1 MFMNFEFVVIILLL
15 IISALLFFLLIKSSK
30 KLENSEHNEIGKIKE
45 QIEALFHKT
54 LEQSGYVNS
63 KIDEIGDLTKKMTN
77 AMTSNI
83 SDMGQMGEVILENIL
98 QDCGMT
104 KNRDYKTQ
112 FTDHNEYGEKF
123 RPDVVIFLPENRNI
137 IIDSKVPM
145 KDWYNF
151 QNSDKEKDKEN
162 AMKNFCSALK
172 NHINQIS
179 KKDYVNLLNI
189 NSPDYV
195 FIFMPHEYAL
205 ITAQKFD
212 ISISN
217 YAQSKQ
223 VIIVGPS
230 TLIMCMKLVESIW
243 KLEKQNKNSKEI
255 AELAGGMYDQ
265 IAKTINL
272 LDKTHSSLSKSI
284 ENIEESKKYIKDG
297 KSSLFIKANKMR
309 ELGANAKINIVE
321 KD

>member
-1 MFMNFEFVVIILLL
+1 MTFEYIVIIML
-15 IISALLFFLLIKSSK
+15 IMIFIILIALLIKSSRK
-30 KLENSEHNEIGKIKE
+30 SQLQEPQDFEKIEKQLNS
-45 QIEALFHKT
+45 LLHKT
-54 LEQSGYVNS
+54 IEQGGYVNS

-112 FTDHNEYGEKF
+112 FTDQNEDGQKF
-123 RPDVVIFLPENRNI
+123 RPDIVIFLPENRNI

-151 QNSDKEKDKEN
+151 QNTNIQSDKEVS
-162 AMKNFCSALK
+162 MKNFCNSIK

-189 NSPDYV
+189 NSPEYV
-195 FIFMPHEYAL
+195 FIFMPHEFAL
-205 ITAQKFD
+205 ITAQKYD
-212 ISISN
+212 ISIAN

-223 VIIVGPS
+223 VIIVVPS
-230 TLIMCMKLVESIW
+230 TLIICMKLVESIW

-255 AELAGGMYDQ
+255 AEIAGNMHDQ

-272 LDKTHSSLSKSI
+272 LDKTQASMIKSI
-284 ENIEESKKYIKDG
+284 ENIEQSKNYIMNG
-297 KSSLFIKANKMR
+297 RGSLYSKADKMK
-309 ELGANAKINIVE
+309 ELGANVKS
-321 KD
+321 K

>member
-1 MFMNFEFVVIILLL
+1 MQQFFSLL
-15 IISALLFFLLIKSSK
+15 KSSK
-30 KLENSEHNEIGKIKE
+30 KIENSDQKEISKIND
-45 QIEALFHKT
+45 QLNALLHKT
-54 LEQSGYVNS
+54 IEQTGYVNS

-83 SDMGQMGEVILENIL
+83 SDMGQMGEIILENIL

-112 FTDHNEYGEKF
+112 FTDQNEDGQKF
-123 RPDVVIFLPENRNI
+123 RPDIVIFLPENRNI

-151 QNSDKEKDKEN
+151 QNTNIQSEKE
-162 AMKNFCSALK
+162 ASMKNFCNSIK

-179 KKDYVNLLNI
+179 KKDYVNLLKI

-195 FIFMPHEYAL
+195 FIFMPHEFAL
-205 ITAQKFD
+205 ITAQKYD
-212 ISISN
+212 ISIAN

-255 AELAGGMYDQ
+255 AEIAGGMYDQ
-265 IAKTINL
+265 IVKTVNL
-272 LDKTHSSLSKSI
+272 LDKTETAINKSL
-284 ENIEESKKYIKDG
+284 ENIEQSKNYIMSG
-297 KSSLFIKANKMR
+297 RGSLYSKADKMK
-309 ELGANAKINIVE
+309 ELGANVKSKLSIKE
-321 KD
+321 

>member
-1 MFMNFEFVVIILLL
+1 MNIEYFTLVLLIVILCLLILLL
-15 IISALLFFLLIKSSK
+15 MKFYNKNIHKENYEIKKIGQDIESLL
-30 KLENSEHNEIGKIKE
+30 N
-45 QIEALFHKT
+45 KT

-112 FTDHNEYGEKF
+112 FTNKNEEGQQL

-145 KDWYNF
+145 KDWYEF
-151 QNSDKEKDKEN
+151 QNSKNNNEKEIHIKS
-162 AMKNFCSALK
+162 FISSVK
-172 NHINQIS
+172 NHISSIN
-179 KKDYVNLLNI
+179 KKDYTNLLNI

-195 FIFMPHEYAL
+195 FIFMPHEFAL
-205 ITAQKFD
+205 ITAQKYD
-212 ISISN
+212 ISLANFS
-217 YAQSKQ
+217 QQKQ

-230 TLIMCMKLVESIW
+230 TLVMCMKLVESIW
-243 KLEKQNKNSKEI
+243 RLEKQNKNSKEI
-255 AELAGGMYDQ
+255 ADLAGGMYDQ
-265 IAKTINL
+265 IAKTLNL
-272 LDKTHSSLSKSI
+272 LDDTSSSLNKSI
-284 ENIEESKKYIKDG
+284 DNIDISKKYIKEG
-297 KSSLFIKANKMR
+297 RSSLYFKVNKMR
-309 ELGANAKINIVE
+309 ELGAKTKINI
-321 KD
+321 KDNS

>member
-1 MFMNFEFVVIILLL
+1 MNFEFIIIALLL
-15 IISALLFFLLIKSSK
+15 IIFALLFFMLIKSSK
-30 KLENSEHNEIGKIKE
+30 KIENSEQNEIVKIND
-45 QIEALFHKT
+45 QLNALLHKT
-54 LEQSGYVNS
+54 IEQSGYVNS

-98 QDCGMT
+98 QECGMT

-112 FTDHNEYGEKF
+112 FTDQNEDGQIF
-123 RPDVVIFLPENRNI
+123 RPDVVVFLPENRNI

-151 QNSDKEKDKEN
+151 QNTDIESDKENSIKSFSI
-162 AMKNFCSALK
+162 AIK

-179 KKDYVNLLNI
+179 KKDYRKLLSI
-189 NSPDYV
+189 NSPDYI
-195 FIFMPHEYAL
+195 FIFMPHEFAL

-212 ISISN
+212 NSIASF
-217 YAQSKQ
+217 AQQKQ

-230 TLIMCMKLVESIW
+230 TLIMSMKLVESIW

-255 AELAGGMYDQ
+255 AEIAGGMYDQ

-272 LDKTHSSLSKSI
+272 LEKTHISISKSLD
-284 ENIEESKKYIKDG
+284 NIEQSKNYIMNG
-297 KSSLFIKANKMR
+297 RGSLYSKADKMK
-309 ELGANAKINIVE
+309 ELGANVKS
-321 KD
+321 K

>member
-1 MFMNFEFVVIILLL
+1 MNFELIVISLL
-15 IISALLFFLLIKSSK
+15 ILIFVLLFFLLLKSSK
-30 KLENSEHNEIGKIKE
+30 KIENSDQKEISKIND
-45 QIEALFHKT
+45 QLNVLLHKT
-54 LEQSGYVNS
+54 LEQTGYVNS

-83 SDMGQMGEVILENIL
+83 SDMGQMGEIILENIL

-112 FTDHNEYGEKF
+112 FTDQNEDGQKF
-123 RPDVVIFLPENRNI
+123 RPDIVIFLPENRNI

-151 QNSDKEKDKEN
+151 QNTNIQSEKE
-162 AMKNFCSALK
+162 ASIKNFCNSIK

-179 KKDYVNLLNI
+179 KKDYVNLLKI

-195 FIFMPHEYAL
+195 FIFMPHEFAL
-205 ITAQKFD
+205 ITAQKYD
-212 ISISN
+212 ISIAN

-255 AELAGGMYDQ
+255 AEIAGGMYDQ
-265 IAKTINL
+265 IVKTVNL
-272 LDKTHSSLSKSI
+272 LDKTETSLTKSL
-284 ENIEESKKYIKDG
+284 ENIEQTKNYVMSGRGSLYSKAD
-297 KSSLFIKANKMR
+297 KMK
-309 ELGANAKINIVE
+309 ELGANVKSKLINRE
-321 KD
+321 